1 MLLGASANQVR
12 ACFPPGM
19 YKKEPNPPSS
29 VQTEINHHHHHHHH
43 HHQQTTHPNT
53 TRNMSQTTDPE
64 TVEVMPEI
72 RTEHQAI
79 ASSRKVTVR
88 LDGTSIGVSH
98 GGRKDALSIQLN
110 RTIRVPDNR
119 DTNSLPPSMGAFP
132 LFKVRDYAHNMPASM
147 AAKGGVFF
155 PMYQRE
161 AMWINFSAA
170 VPFAIKIY
178 VGGVNAV
185 SGFPMTE
192 NDQTRE
198 KRLRMLDGDK
208 QIQDYMVVPEQR
220 WLDGVVSEDGKIRQF
235 VAQPKGSG
243 FSVEFQVT
251 GDEKVGGIQV
261 ELIPMKKKLPAGF
274 DVRYENRESKV
285 VTRTFDLAERGLTPE
300 STWGDVKERIR
311 DEFDV
316 PVNEQ
321 VLNHHGGR
329 ATLGRHA
336 IDFSDGTKLGDTYF
350 PSDFSTL
357 GVRHGQSWQ
366 PGRAIGGG
374 GFGGAGP
381 MMMMCAAAAPMDEEG
396 MAYESV
402 PQEPTKS
409 AESSKKAKS
418 ASSRSPR
425 AAPPPKVKEM
435 GLAAGGL
442 INQTIEADQHPAD
455 AWDAEASVMMNL
467 QILDVESFCAVTGR
481 PAPDTPVDAQSYA
494 DSGYPFFEIWGEE
507 KSGIAGDF
515 SEVKSVAQIEA
526 ERAEAEGKDVKEEE
540 SVPVRVVQLGHFR
553 STFRPVDVLRKELE
567 GLTLGR

>member
-1 MLLGASANQVR
+1 
-12 ACFPPGM
+12 
-19 YKKEPNPPSS
+19 
-29 VQTEINHHHHHHHH
+29 
-43 HHQQTTHPNT
+43 
-53 TRNMSQTTDPE
+53 MSQTTDPE
-64 TVEVMPEI
+64 AVEVMPEI

-88 LDGTSIGVSH
+88 LDGGGHSSPATSIGVSH
-98 GGRKDALSIQLN
+98 GGRKNALSIQLN

-132 LFKVRDYAHNMPASM
+132 LFKVRDHAHNMPESM
-147 AAKGGVFF
+147 ASKGGVFF

-161 AMWINFSAA
+161 AMWINFSAG

-192 NDQTRE
+192 NDTTRE
-198 KRLRMLDGDK
+198 KRLRMLNSDK

-220 WLDGVVSEDGKIRQF
+220 WLDGIVSEDGKIRQF

-274 DVRYENRESKV
+274 DVRYENKESKV
-285 VTRTFDLAERGLTPE
+285 VTRTFDLAERGLTAE

-311 DEFDV
+311 DEFHV

-321 VLNHHGGR
+321 ILDHHGGR
-329 ATLGRHA
+329 ATLGHHP

-357 GVRHGQSWQ
+357 GVRHGPSW
-366 PGRAIGGG
+366 PPSRARR
-374 GFGGAGP
+374 GFGGGGP
-381 MMMMCAAAAPMDEEG
+381 MMMMCAAAAPMGASAAADDG
-396 MAYESV
+396 MAYGSVV
-402 PQEPTKS
+402 PQKPVKS
-409 AESSKKAKS
+409 AESAK
-418 ASSRSPR
+418 SRSPR

-455 AWDAEASVMMNL
+455 AWDVEASVMLNL
-467 QILDVESFCAVTGR
+467 QILDVESFCAVTGQ

-507 KSGIAGDF
+507 KSGIAGEF

-526 ERAEAEGKDVKEEE
+526 ERAEAEGKGAKEEE
-540 SVPVRVVQLGHFR
+540 QSVPVRVVQLGHFR

>member
-1 MLLGASANQVR
+1 
-12 ACFPPGM
+12 
-19 YKKEPNPPSS
+19 
-29 VQTEINHHHHHHHH
+29 
-43 HHQQTTHPNT
+43 
-53 TRNMSQTTDPE
+53 MSQTTDPE
-64 TVEVMPEI
+64 AVEVMPEI

-88 LDGTSIGVSH
+88 LDGGGHSSPATSIGVSH
-98 GGRKDALSIQLN
+98 GGSKNALSIQLN
-110 RTIRVPDNR
+110 RTIR
-119 DTNSLPPSMGAFP
+119 PPPEHGAFP
-132 LFKVRDYAHNMPASM
+132 LFKVRDHAHNMPESM
-147 AAKGGVFF
+147 ASKGGVFF

-161 AMWINFSAA
+161 AMWINFSAG

-192 NDQTRE
+192 NDTTRE
-198 KRLRMLDGDK
+198 KRLRMLNSDK

-220 WLDGVVSEDGKIRQF
+220 WLDGIVSEDGKIRQF

-274 DVRYENRESKV
+274 DVRYENKESKV
-285 VTRTFDLAERGLTPE
+285 GLTAE

-311 DEFDV
+311 DEFHV

-321 VLNHHGGR
+321 ILDHHGGR
-329 ATLGRHA
+329 ATLGHHP

-357 GVRHGQSWQ
+357 GAWTVLAAEQGEARIW
-366 PGRAIGGG
+366 GG
-374 GFGGAGP
+374 GP
-381 MMMMCAAAAPMDEEG
+381 MMMMCAAAAPMGASAAADDG
-396 MAYESV
+396 MAYGSVV
-402 PQEPTKS
+402 PQKPVKS
-409 AESSKKAKS
+409 AESAK
-418 ASSRSPR
+418 SRSPR
-425 AAPPPKVKEM
+425 QGDGPR
-435 GLAAGGL
+435 GRGL

-455 AWDAEASVMMNL
+455 AWDVEASVMLNL
-467 QILDVESFCAVTGR
+467 QILDVESFCAVTGQ
-481 PAPDTPVDAQSYA
+481 PAPDTPVDVQSYA

-507 KSGIAGDF
+507 KSGIAGEF

-526 ERAEAEGKDVKEEE
+526 ERAEAEGKGAKEEE
-540 SVPVRVVQLGHFR
+540 QSVPVRVVQLGHFR